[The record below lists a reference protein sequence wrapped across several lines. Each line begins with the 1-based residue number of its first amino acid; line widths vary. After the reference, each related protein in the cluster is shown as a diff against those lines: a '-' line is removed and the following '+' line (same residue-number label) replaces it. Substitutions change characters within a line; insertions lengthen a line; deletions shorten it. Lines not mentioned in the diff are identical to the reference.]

1 MTDPRVTVKAY
12 LADLRAS
19 MRLRGLS
26 SSDVTDEV
34 YDHFCEVAD
43 AATRHGD
50 DPLDAC
56 TAAMARLGPPAT
68 LAARFAA
75 AKENP
80 MDKFILP
87 IAIICGLAIR
97 WVDSS
102 PGWDDTGVTAFALLA
117 TAGILAL
124 LAPRRVWLLALGV
137 GVWIP
142 LHAIT
147 TGGDWRM
154 LFVLLFPLA
163 GAYGG
168 LAVRKLAASTA
179 KPN

>member
-1 MTDPRVTVKAY
+1 
-12 LADLRAS
+12 
-19 MRLRGLS
+19 
-26 SSDVTDEV
+26 
-34 YDHFCEVAD
+34 
-43 AATRHGD
+43 
-50 DPLDAC
+50 
-56 TAAMARLGPPAT
+56 
-68 LAARFAA
+68 
-75 AKENP
+75 

-137 GVWIP
+137 
-142 LHAIT
+142 
-147 TGGDWRM
+147 
-154 LFVLLFPLA
+154 LLFPLA

-168 LAVRKLAASTA
+168 LGIRKLAAGAA
-179 KPN
+179 KPH